1 MTGKPFGLRCDE
13 GPGQG
18 GSALP
23 DERRPTS
30 QRESQDEKEGE
41 MKGMFIKS
49 KGIPFEEL
57 KPDVH
62 RRILGYI
69 DNLMA
74 VEVRFQKGA
83 IGEVHSHRHAQ
94 TGYVL
99 EGSFQVEVEGKKEVL
114 KRGDCYFA
122 EPHIMH
128 GVVCL
133 EDDSTLLDIF
143 TPIREDFLK

>member
-1 MTGKPFGLRCDE
+1 
-13 GPGQG
+13 
-18 GSALP
+18 
-23 DERRPTS
+23 
-30 QRESQDEKEGE
+30 

-49 KGIPFEEL
+49 KEIPFEEL

-143 TPIREDFLK
+143 TPIREDFLKYSFRLAPGESVRPYTEWQGCNCRSGSFVR

>member
-1 MTGKPFGLRCDE
+1 MIDKIELVDRIGSLWAEGMADNPFGLRCDE

-23 DERRPTS
+23 DERRPTL
-30 QRESQDEKEGE
+30 Q
-41 MKGMFIKS
+41 
-49 KGIPFEEL
+49 
-57 KPDVH
+57 
-62 RRILGYI
+62 
-69 DNLMA
+69 
-74 VEVRFQKGA
+74 
-83 IGEVHSHRHAQ
+83 
-94 TGYVL
+94 YVL
-99 EGSFQVEVEGKKEVL
+99 EGSFQVEVGGEREVL
-114 KRGDCYFA
+114 GQGDCYFA